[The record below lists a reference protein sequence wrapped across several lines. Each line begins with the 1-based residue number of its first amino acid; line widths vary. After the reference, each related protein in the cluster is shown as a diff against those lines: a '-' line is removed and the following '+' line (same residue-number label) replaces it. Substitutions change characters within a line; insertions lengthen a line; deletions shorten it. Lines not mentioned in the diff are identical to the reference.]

1 MGGHPYYPGR
11 VPRISATAREL
22 TRTRLLESAA
32 AAFARDG
39 LAGANINAISLDAGL
54 AKGTVYNYFPSK
66 EALFAA
72 VVQQACRRTA
82 AESDDPGPGAST
94 RERLRALVRADV
106 AWAAEHESF
115 ARVLVREV
123 FSGEPELYARVVEA
137 AAPYVGRVVEVLRDG
152 VDRGEV
158 SSERPVEQLALVFTG
173 MGLLALA
180 QHWGSGNAWPTLDE
194 IPDLVVD
201 VFVNGLRSP
210 EAEMGRPGPPRTR
223 RAPSRRTST

>member
-1 MGGHPYYPGR
+1 
-11 VPRISATAREL
+11 VVRISAQAREL
-22 TRTRLLESAA
+22 TRTRLLQSAA
-32 AAFARDG
+32 SAFARDG
-39 LAGANINAISLDAGL
+39 LVRANINAISLDAGL

-72 VVQQACRRTA
+72 VVEEACRRTA
-82 AESDDPGPGAST
+82 ADSDDPGPGTPT

-106 AWAAEHESF
+106 AWAAEHEPF

-158 SSERPVEQLALVFTG
+158 GVDRPVEQLALVFTG
-173 MGLLALA
+173 FGLLALA
-180 QHWGSGNAWPTLDE
+180 QHWGSGNTWPALDE

-201 VFVNGLRSP
+201 VFVDGVGSP
-210 EAEMGRPGPPRTR
+210 TVEVPRRRLARTQRAQGGRASDGR
-223 RAPSRRTST
+223 